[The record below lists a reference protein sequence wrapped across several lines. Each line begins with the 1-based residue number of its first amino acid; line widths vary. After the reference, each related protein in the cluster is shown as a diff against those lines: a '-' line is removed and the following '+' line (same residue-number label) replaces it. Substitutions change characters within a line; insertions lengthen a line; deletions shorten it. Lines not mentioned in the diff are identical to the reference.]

1 MPVAG
6 LVVIG
11 HVEMVKMVAKME
23 VMVVVDEVDEV
34 ISQKND
40 CRMRKIYKIKLK
52 NTCALIIYTPFGE
65 ESPRSRVVKK
75 NPDLAYIREG

>member
-34 ISQKND
+34 ICQK
-40 CRMRKIYKIKLK
+40 KL
-52 NTCALIIYTPFGE
+52 
-65 ESPRSRVVKK
+65 
-75 NPDLAYIREG
+75 

>member
-11 HVEMVKMVAKME
+11 RVEMAKMVVKME

-34 ISQKND
+34 I
-40 CRMRKIYKIKLK
+40 C
-52 NTCALIIYTPFGE
+52 
-65 ESPRSRVVKK
+65 KK
-75 NPDLAYIREG
+75 KKM